1 MVRAP
6 PDRVNAPLRQDPC
19 PMKLLLDFLPI
30 AIFFAVYHLSGDIV
44 LATLVLIPAT
54 LAQVGF
60 LWWRY
65 RRVEKMHLITLALL
79 VVMGGA
85 TVLFHDATF
94 IQWKP
99 TVVNALFAVAFLVS
113 PLFGGKT
120 LVQRMME
127 RAVTLPGAIWRRLNS
142 AWVVFFLAMAALNVY
157 VFKTF
162 DEATWVNFK
171 LFGMLGLTLAFVLAQ
186 GVYMSRHMNTQPA
199 PGTVDKNS

>member
-1 MVRAP
+1 
-6 PDRVNAPLRQDPC
+6 
-19 PMKLLLDFLPI
+19 MKMLVDFLPI
-30 AIFFAVYHLSGDIV
+30 ALFFAVYHLSDDIL

-54 LAQVGF
+54 LAQVAF
-60 LWWRY
+60 VWWRY
-65 RRVEKMHLITLALL
+65 RRVEKMQLITLALV

-85 TVLFHDATF
+85 TVIFHDAAF

-99 TVVNALFAVAFLVS
+99 TVVNWLFAFAFLVA

-120 LVQRMME
+120 LIERMMGK
-127 RAVTLPGAIWRRLNS
+127 AIALPAATWRRLNL
-142 AWVVFFLAMAALNVY
+142 AWVAFFIALGAINVY
-157 VFKTF
+157 VFKTY

>member
-1 MVRAP
+1 
-6 PDRVNAPLRQDPC
+6 
-19 PMKLLLDFLPI
+19 MKMLVDFLPI
-30 AIFFAVYHLSGDIV
+30 ALFFAVYHLSDDIL

-54 LAQVGF
+54 LAQVAF
-60 LWWRY
+60 VWWRY
-65 RRVEKMHLITLALL
+65 RRVEKMQLITLALV

-85 TVLFHDATF
+85 TVIFHDAAF

-99 TVVNALFAVAFLVS
+99 TVVNWLFAFAFLVA

-120 LVQRMME
+120 LIERMMGK
-127 RAVTLPGAIWRRLNS
+127 AIALPAATWRRLNL
-142 AWVVFFLAMAALNVY
+142 AWVAFFIALGAINVY
-157 VFKTF
+157 VFKTY

-186 GVYMSRHMNTQPA
+186 GVYMSRHMNAQPA

>member
-1 MVRAP
+1 
-6 PDRVNAPLRQDPC
+6 
-19 PMKLLLDFLPI
+19 MKLLLDFLPI

-85 TVLFHDATF
+85 TVLFRDASF

-99 TVVNALFAVAFLVS
+99 TVVNALFAVAFLAS

-120 LVQRMME
+120 LIQRMME
-127 RAVTLPGAIWRRLNS
+127 RAVTLPPRIWLRLNT
-142 AWVVFFLAMAALNVY
+142 AWAIFFVAMAALNVF

-186 GVYMSRHMNTQPA
+186 GVYMSRYMTAQPA
-199 PGTVDKNS
+199 SDTVDKTP

>member
-1 MVRAP
+1 
-6 PDRVNAPLRQDPC
+6 
-19 PMKLLLDFLPI
+19 MKLLLDFLPI
-30 AIFFAVYHLSGDIV
+30 AIFFAVYHYSGDIV

-79 VVMGGA
+79 VVLGGA
-85 TVLFHDATF
+85 TVIFHDATF

-99 TVVNALFAVAFLVS
+99 TVVNGLFAIAFLVS

-120 LVQRMME
+120 LIQRMME
-127 RAVTLPGAIWRRLNS
+127 RAVTLPAAVWLRLNT
-142 AWVVFFLAMAALNVY
+142 AWVVFFLAMAGLNVY

-171 LFGMLGLTLAFVLAQ
+171 LFGMLGLTLVFVLAQ
-186 GVYMSRHMNTQPA
+186 GVYMSRHMVTQPA
-199 PGTVDKNS
+199 PKPVDKNQ